1 VESYSSIFGP
11 LAPKQVTQQVEGVD
25 ARIVLGTN
33 FRDFIAGQPSGGG
46 ITTSTSIAVDESE
59 QTS

>member
-1 VESYSSIFGP
+1 MFGP
-11 LAPKQVTQQVEGVD
+11 LTPKRVSQQVEGVD

-46 ITTSTSIAVDESE
+46 ITTTTSLAVDESE

>member
-1 VESYSSIFGP
+1 VS
-11 LAPKQVTQQVEGVD
+11 QQVEGID

-46 ITTSTSIAVDESE
+46 ITTTTSIAVDESE